1 MTAKQAFEPV
11 VNTLTGVA
19 GRIIALSNRRRT
31 ERLTARYSNHL
42 LEDIGFVRDWD
53 GTVYRAKDL
62 H

>member
-1 MTAKQAFEPV
+1 MTAKQALVPV
-11 VNTLTGVA
+11 VDALAGMA
-19 GRIIALSNRRRT
+19 GRILAVSRQRRT

-53 GTVYRAKDL
+53 GAVYRAKDL